1 MLPAPRLPRN
11 TMIVLSLAQG
21 LGLLL
26 LWRALTHETWPSQI
40 PTVNFP
46 LWTFVIVWPV
56 LLLLSLEVDNR
67 ARIFR
72 LTGAFMGVLILLAV
86 YIGWQASPVGKFSIH
101 SLLFVYSVTLTIA
114 CFKALMYLQQRAGG
128 LPMTYEVLFA
138 FSWRNFLVAAF
149 AGAFMGGV
157 SALLALWAALFLVI
171 DIDFFREL
179 FSKDWFQFPV
189 LAVAFGIGVFVFRR
203 LTGVI
208 DGITG
213 LLEGLIRLLLPLVII
228 IMVIFLAA
236 LPFTGLTPLWETGRG
251 TALLLWLNAVVLFFI
266 NAVYQ
271 IGRHTPYPQV
281 VQRLLYP
288 GIALL
293 PIVSVLALYGLY
305 LRVDQYGWTVARC
318 WALAVTILLGMFSC
332 GYLWGIIR
340 RRSAWTTGL
349 AHVNVVM
356 GWVVLA
362 LMLLVNSPLLDFRSI
377 SLASQLG
384 RVDAGELELNEFDFY
399 YVRRHL
405 ARPGFLALQTLI
417 AQLEVSDPELA
428 ERISISTGP
437 VWSYKAEIPDDFWE
451 RVTFRPERFDVPA
464 DLQIFIENR
473 FFQPFQEPQKSGQD
487 DQGML
492 DPGGESDTAW
502 TPKAPHP
509 PPAMSPVPVY
519 GDSGSSATVVRDPAV
534 MSPVPVY
541 GEFGANEMLALGETA
556 LSLRSTYFAL
566 YRNPVFI
573 QVDLNNDG
581 VLEYALIS
589 SIPGA
594 SQVFGLCFY
603 LADGVWNYRRLS
615 LISSSLT
622 ANVGT
627 SDVDIS
633 DVLHHGEIETMEPAF
648 RELRVGEL
656 VLQVR

>member
-11 TMIVLSLAQG
+11 TMIVISLAQG

-26 LWRALTHETWPSQI
+26 LWRALTHEAWPSQA
-40 PTVNFP
+40 PPVNFP
-46 LWTFVIVWPV
+46 LWTFVVVWPT
-56 LLLLSLEVDNR
+56 LLLLSLEVGNR
-67 ARIFR
+67 LRVFQ
-72 LTGAFMGVLILLAV
+72 LTSAFSGVLVLLAV

-101 SLLFVYSVTLTIA
+101 SLVFVYSITLTIA

-128 LPMTYEVLFA
+128 LPMTYEILFA
-138 FSWRNFLVAAF
+138 FSWRNFLVAAL

-179 FSKDWFQFPV
+179 FSKDWFLFPV

-228 IMVIFLAA
+228 IMVIFLSA

-271 IGRHTPYPQV
+271 TGRHTPYSQI

-318 WALAVTILLGMFSC
+318 WALAVTILLGMVSC

-340 RRSAWTTGL
+340 RRSTWTTGL
-349 AHVNVVM
+349 AHVNIVM

-384 RVDAGELELNEFDFY
+384 RVDTGELELNEFDFY

-428 ERISISTGP
+428 ERISRRISPVRLDTGETP
-437 VWSYKAEIPDDFWE
+437 EEFWGHI
-451 RVTFRPERFDVPA
+451 TFRPERFDVPA
-464 DLQIFIENR
+464 DLQTLIENR
-473 FFQPFQEPQKSGQD
+473 LFRPFGKPETVRQEVADTPPADARKAGEIPGEDDLSAFGQD
-487 DQGML
+487 
-492 DPGGESDTAW
+492 
-502 TPKAPHP
+502 
-509 PPAMSPVPVY
+509 
-519 GDSGSSATVVRDPAV
+519 
-534 MSPVPVY
+534 
-541 GEFGANEMLALGETA
+541 
-556 LSLRSTYFAL
+556 LSRLRW
-566 YRNPVFI
+566 NPVFI
-573 QVDLNNDG
+573 QVDLNNDD
-581 VLEYALIS
+581 VLEYALVS
-589 SIPGA
+589 VAPNGRW
-594 SQVFGLCFY
+594 VYGFCFH
-603 LADGVWNYRRLS
+603 LVDDVWKYRRLTLVS
-615 LISSSLT
+615 PSRLMNAT
-622 ANVGT
+622 T
-627 SDVDIS
+627 PDVDVS
-633 DVLHHGEIETMEPAF
+633 DALHEGEIEAVEPAF
-648 RELRVGEL
+648 RDLQVGEL
-656 VLQVR
+656 VLRVR